1 MMFNL
6 LKFGLVGVVIA
17 PMLIVLALAVSC
29 AENPK
34 TTLQAKVIPA
44 PMHGRIRIV
53 RGETIHDNTC
63 ETVHPFTLST
73 PVQPGHAIMG
83 SLQWE
88 APPGCS
94 GGSLDTVTLGSQRAI
109 ILQTINPSN
118 FGQDFCCASVTYFIL
133 FNASG
138 TQSNLT
144 VSSSNGYP
152 FSPIG
157 IGVMAEVSGLPS
169 TAMVDAYNGNFTNS
183 ARTGNDALRSGSITP
198 SAAGD
203 FLYGFQLSTYAAIG
217 ALNSGRGWTT
227 GPNNSNNGLCGGCGS
242 PYEDEYI
249 TTYNSIDPIAA
260 TFDLSSGGGEWW
272 TGIIAI
278 RMQ

>member
-1 MMFNL
+1 MFNL
-6 LKFGLVGVVIA
+6 LKSGLVGVVIA

-34 TTLQAKVIPA
+34 TTLQAKVIPE

-144 VSSSNGYP
+144 VSSR
-152 FSPIG
+152 
-157 IGVMAEVSGLPS
+157 MATLLV
-169 TAMVDAYNGNFTNS
+169 
-183 ARTGNDALRSGSITP
+183 R
-198 SAAGD
+198 
-203 FLYGFQLSTYAAIG
+203 
-217 ALNSGRGWTT
+217 
-227 GPNNSNNGLCGGCGS
+227 
-242 PYEDEYI
+242 
-249 TTYNSIDPIAA
+249 
-260 TFDLSSGGGEWW
+260 
-272 TGIIAI
+272 
-278 RMQ
+278 

>member
-1 MMFNL
+1 MRENRL
-6 LKFGLVGVVIA
+6 GSSGSSGTATCGSRGGRGHARSDCRRGTQRRRGQAIA
-17 PMLIVLALAVSC
+17 PRQS
-29 AENPK
+29 
-34 TTLQAKVIPA
+34 
-44 PMHGRIRIV
+44 
-53 RGETIHDNTC
+53 
-63 ETVHPFTLST
+63 LST
-73 PVQPGHAIMG
+73 PVQPGDAIMG

-94 GGSLDTVTLGSQRAI
+94 GGSLDTITLGSQQAT

-138 TQSNLT
+138 TRSSLT
-144 VSSSNGYP
+144 VSSSNGRP

-157 IGVMAEVSGLPS
+157 IGVMAEVSRLPS

-183 ARTGNDALRSGSITP
+183 ATTGNDALTSGAITP

-217 ALNSGRGWTT
+217 ALT
-227 GPNNSNNGLCGGCGS
+227 GC
-242 PYEDEYI
+242 
-249 TTYNSIDPIAA
+249 
-260 TFDLSSGGGEWW
+260 
-272 TGIIAI
+272 
-278 RMQ
+278 